1 MRGNCETAKM
11 GKDIKSRRDAVS
23 GLKESLG
30 ADRGWP
36 DAYQTRDSGVNPAW
50 YWNSIRE
57 RIV

>member
-30 ADRGWP
+30 AQDGLMPTRLEILRLIQRGI
-36 DAYQTRDSGVNPAW
+36 G
-50 YWNSIRE
+50 IL
-57 RIV
+57 